1 MRARAWSLLLP
12 LLLGCAGKNVVSGE
26 DKSSAERL
34 QALVPGWCKDI
45 CNRFSSCVASHPC
58 DCSGDACDCPQPTA
72 DCPAE
77 CEREMARFTR
87 GDDTCA
93 AAGESFKSCL
103 DASTCQELYD
113 GACVVSATDD
123 RLCPKIKDTSGQTD
137 APSATGSAGSATAGS
152 ANIDVGG
159 DSAGVG
165 GASAGGAVGGAS
177 TGGASASGG
186 TSTIGPVVSCT
197 SGYGSAGSAYGGASS
212 SLTCEEG
219 RQYCSDG
226 HDYNWTC
233 VRNSQGRTGCTC
245 FMDTQVT
252 GGFDP
257 GTDECPDL
265 GLVNAG
271 CGWNL
276 EVT

>member
-1 MRARAWSLLLP
+1 MVGDLRPMRARAFSLLLP
-12 LLLGCAGKNVVSGE
+12 LLLSCAGKNVVSGD
-26 DKSSAERL
+26 DKTPAERL
-34 QALVPGWCKDI
+34 DALLPNWCKDI
-45 CNRFSSCVASHPC
+45 CSRLDSCATNQPC
-58 DCSGDACDCPQPTA
+58 GCSGDSCDCVQPSA

-77 CEREMARFTR
+77 CEQEMARFTR
-87 GDDTCA
+87 GNDACA
-93 AAGESFKSCL
+93 AAGESYKSCL
-103 DASTCQELYD
+103 DGSTCQDLYD
-113 GACVVSATDD
+113 GVCMVSDRD
-123 RLCPKIKDTSGQTD
+123 ERLCPRIKDNSTPPD
-137 APSATGSAGSATAGS
+137 APTATGSGGTAVAGS

-159 DSAGVG
+159 DSAGIG
-165 GASAGGAVGGAS
+165 GASA
-177 TGGASASGG
+177 GGASASGG
-186 TSTIGPVVSCT
+186 TSTGGPVVSCT
-197 SGYGSAGSAYGGASS
+197 AGYGSAGSAFGGGSS

-257 GTDECPDL
+257 GTDECP
-265 GLVNAG
+265 GIQLVNAG

-276 EVT
+276 EAT